1 MGSVRQDE
9 SHQGG
14 QSRASGYSQGGSWN
28 TGETGGMSAAQSTG
42 TQDVWGAQQP
52 ALASL
57 YGQAQ
62 QLINGQGAA
71 GRGAAGV
78 AGQAREAWAD
88 QLTPGGNPYF
98 ERSVQGAINNATQ
111 GFNQQVLPGLD
122 ARGVGVGQ
130 YGGQRDS
137 LARGQAAGDF
147 GRALSNNIAGM
158 YAQQYQGDRALAGQ
172 ALGMAPQMQGM
183 QTAPL
188 TTAAGIIGAPT
199 VLGQQQS
206 TNTASNYGTQAG
218 GSATSSHNSLNSSN
232 WGASSGT
239 GVGILSDT
247 GK

>member
-1 MGSVRQDE
+1 
-9 SHQGG
+9 
-14 QSRASGYSQGGSWN
+14 
-28 TGETGGMSAAQSTG
+28 
-42 TQDVWGAQQP
+42 
-52 ALASL
+52 
-57 YGQAQ
+57 
-62 QLINGQGAA
+62 
-71 GRGAAGV
+71 
-78 AGQAREAWAD
+78 
-88 QLTPGGNPYF
+88 
-98 ERSVQGAINNATQ
+98 
-111 GFNQQVLPGLD
+111 
-122 ARGVGVGQ
+122 
-130 YGGQRDS
+130 
-137 LARGQAAGDF
+137 
-147 GRALSNNIAGM
+147 M